1 MAVKIR
7 LQRHGSKKRP
17 FYRLVAADSRSPRDG
32 RYLEILGTYNPTTD
46 PATVKIDAEKAFG
59 IFETVRNN
67 HSNDWLLP
75 LEIAEILHNEKAN
88 SSSPAAIRLIE
99 CSGSPVCSFISMPG

>member
-32 RYLEILGTYNPTTD
+32 RYLEIIGTYNPTTE
-46 PATVKIDAEKAFG
+46 PASVKIDSEKAQKWLNEGAKPTDTVKNLFTKAG
-59 IFETVRNN
+59 IK
-67 HSNDWLLP
+67 SNK
-75 LEIAEILHNEKAN
+75 ENK
-88 SSSPAAIRLIE
+88 
-99 CSGSPVCSFISMPG
+99 

>member
-32 RYLEILGTYNPTTD
+32 RYLEIVGTYDPTLEPAAVRIDEEKAKKWLSEGAQLTD
-46 PATVKIDAEKAFG
+46 TVKNLFAKAG
-59 IFETVRNN
+59 LT
-67 HSNDWLLP
+67 SNK
-75 LEIAEILHNEKAN
+75 ENK
-88 SSSPAAIRLIE
+88 
-99 CSGSPVCSFISMPG
+99 

>member
-32 RYLEILGTYNPTTD
+32 RYLEIVGTYDPTKEPVAVTIDDEKAKKWLDEGAQLTD
-46 PATVKIDAEKAFG
+46 TVKNLFAKAG
-59 IFETVRNN
+59 LT
-67 HSNDWLLP
+67 SNK
-75 LEIAEILHNEKAN
+75 ENK
-88 SSSPAAIRLIE
+88 
-99 CSGSPVCSFISMPG
+99 

>member
-32 RYLEILGTYNPTTD
+32 RYLEIIGTYDPTKETVAVRIDEELAKKWLNEGAIATD
-46 PATVKIDAEKAFG
+46 TVKNLFAKAG
-59 IFETVRNN
+59 LT
-67 HSNDWLLP
+67 
-75 LEIAEILHNEKAN
+75 AN
-88 SSSPAAIRLIE
+88 KKNK
-99 CSGSPVCSFISMPG
+99 

>member
-32 RYLEILGTYNPTTD
+32 RYLEIIGTYDPTKEPVAVTIDEEKAKKWLNEGAQLTD
-46 PATVKIDAEKAFG
+46 TVKNLFAKAG
-59 IFETVRNN
+59 IR
-67 HSNDWLLP
+67 SN
-75 LEIAEILHNEKAN
+75 KKTK
-88 SSSPAAIRLIE
+88 
-99 CSGSPVCSFISMPG
+99 

>member
-32 RYLEILGTYNPTTD
+32 RYLEIIGTYDPTKD
-46 PATVKIDAEKAFG
+46 PVAVKIDEEKAKRWLSVG
-59 IFETVRNN
+59 AKPTNTVKN
-67 HSNDWLLP
+67 LF
-75 LEIAEILHNEKAN
+75 AKAN
-88 SSSPAAIRLIE
+88 ITSKKE
-99 CSGSPVCSFISMPG
+99 DK

>member
-32 RYLEILGTYNPTTD
+32 RYLEIIGTYNPTTE
-46 PATVKIDAEKAFG
+46 PASVKIDSEKAYKWLNEGAKPTDTVKNLFTKAG
-59 IFETVRNN
+59 INLSKEN
-67 HSNDWLLP
+67 
-75 LEIAEILHNEKAN
+75 K
-88 SSSPAAIRLIE
+88 
-99 CSGSPVCSFISMPG
+99 

>member
-32 RYLEILGTYNPTTD
+32 RYLEIIGTYDPTKE
-46 PATVKIDAEKAFG
+46 PVAVKIDEEKAKKWLSVG
-59 IFETVRNN
+59 AQPTNTVKN
-67 HSNDWLLP
+67 LF
-75 LEIAEILHNEKAN
+75 AKAN
-88 SSSPAAIRLIE
+88 ITSNKE
-99 CSGSPVCSFISMPG
+99 NK

>member
-32 RYLEILGTYNPTTD
+32 RYLEIIGTYNPTTE
-46 PATVKIDAEKAFG
+46 PATVKIDSEKAYKWLNEGAKPTDTVKNLFTKVG
-59 IFETVRNN
+59 I
-67 HSNDWLLP
+67 
-75 LEIAEILHNEKAN
+75 K
-88 SSSPAAIRLIE
+88 SSKE
-99 CSGSPVCSFISMPG
+99 NK